1 MNRMT
6 SPKKWQDSWFLSL
19 PPNLKL
25 LWIWCTDNCD
35 LAGVLPDANWH
46 EVGKLVGVNAPKTAL
61 KAFAGRL
68 VTHYTGKLVIVGFA
82 KFQNSGKTLAERS
95 NAQIQYLLEQH
106 GMTEDDVLPKA
117 VLPTEADLD
126 CLAGEDEAVIEKAG
140 ELKAKICTWFNRRK
154 TTRWTSKEMR
164 ALKDVVALQ
173 TDPADLASL
182 EQYYMAKMAAD
193 QDYRRRDVVTLLN
206 NWNGE
211 IDRARAFCST
221 TKKPVTQQ
229 QIRL

>member
-1 MNRMT
+1 M
-6 SPKKWQDSWFLSL
+6 
-19 PPNLKL
+19 
-25 LWIWCTDNCD
+25 
-35 LAGVLPDANWH
+35 
-46 EVGKLVGVNAPKTAL
+46 
-61 KAFAGRL
+61 
-68 VTHYTGKLVIVGFA
+68 VIVGFA
-82 KFQNSGKTLAERS
+82 KFQNGGKTLAERANS
-95 NAQIQYLLEQH
+95 QIEYLLEQH
-106 GMTEDDVLPKA
+106 GMTEDDLSPKA

-126 CLAGEDEAVIEKAG
+126 CLAGEDEAVVEKAG
-140 ELKAKICTWFNRRK
+140 ELKSKICAWFNRRK

-173 TDPADLASL
+173 TDTADLASL

-221 TKKPVTQQ
+221 TKKPVAQQ